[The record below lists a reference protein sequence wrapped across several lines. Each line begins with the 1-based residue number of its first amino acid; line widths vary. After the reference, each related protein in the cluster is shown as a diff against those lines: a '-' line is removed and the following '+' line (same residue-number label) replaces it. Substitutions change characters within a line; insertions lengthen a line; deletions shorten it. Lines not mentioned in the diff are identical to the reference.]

1 MCKTLS
7 INIGPLLKS
16 LKPKKIQKK
25 LKKGV
30 DKRGERWYNIQAVA
44 GNPVSGREKRT
55 AKLIEN

>member
-1 MCKTLS
+1 MQTNESSKE
-7 INIGPLLKS
+7 
-16 LKPKKIQKK
+16 KKIRKK

-30 DKRGERWYNIQAVA
+30 DKSGERWYNIQAVA